1 MPAGMTMR
9 EFAAVTGVSE
19 GTLRM
24 WEARHGFPDPQRL
37 PSGHRR
43 YSPRDVEQVRALL
56 EAREQGLSLAV
67 AVERARRVAAEP
79 RPSVFSALRECFPAL
94 APQVVPKHVL
104 IHLSHAIEDECCLR
118 AQRPLLFGCFQRE
131 RFYRAAEARWR
142 EMARTAERAL
152 VFADFAELRR
162 PRGSPI
168 EVPIGAAD
176 ALARE
181 WAVVCDAPGAT
192 ACLVGWEPPAAPG
205 GERRFET
212 IWTVDRAVVREA
224 ARVCCE
230 LAERVEPALVADLR
244 ERLADTPAAAGDEV
258 RAAVELTTRM
268 VLYATGQR

>member
-1 MPAGMTMR
+1 MTMR
-9 EFAAVTGVSE
+9 EFAAASGVGE
-19 GTLRM
+19 ATLRM
-24 WEARHGFPDPQRL
+24 WEARHGFPEPERL

-43 YSPRDVEQVRALL
+43 YSQRDLEQVQALL
-56 EAREQGLSLAV
+56 AAREAGLSLPV
-67 AVERARRVAAEP
+67 AIGRARRLGAKP
-79 RPSVFSALRECFPAL
+79 RPSVFSALRERFPEL
-94 APQVVPKHVL
+94 APQLLPKRVL
-104 IHLSHAIEDECCLR
+104 VHLSHAIEDECCQR

-131 RFYRAAEARWR
+131 RFYRAEEARWR

-152 VFADFAELRR
+152 VFADFSRLQR
-162 PRGSPI
+162 PPGAPI

-181 WAVVCDAPGAT
+181 WAIVCDAPGAA

-230 LAERVEPALVADLR
+230 LAERVEPDIVDGLR
-244 ERLADTPAAAGDEV
+244 DRLADTPAPAADEV

-268 VLYATGQR
+268 VLYATAQR